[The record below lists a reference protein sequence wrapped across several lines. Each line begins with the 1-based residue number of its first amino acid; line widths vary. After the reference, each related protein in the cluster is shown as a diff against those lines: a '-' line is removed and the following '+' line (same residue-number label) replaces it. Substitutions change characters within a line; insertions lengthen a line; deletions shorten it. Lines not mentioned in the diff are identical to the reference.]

1 MALIKRRPLRD
12 RLAERLVAD
21 AVAKGA
27 DKKKA
32 EEVVADLQSER
43 PILDWFLNGGWE
55 KLVELVLKLIDLAA

>member
-21 AVAKGA
+21 AVARGA